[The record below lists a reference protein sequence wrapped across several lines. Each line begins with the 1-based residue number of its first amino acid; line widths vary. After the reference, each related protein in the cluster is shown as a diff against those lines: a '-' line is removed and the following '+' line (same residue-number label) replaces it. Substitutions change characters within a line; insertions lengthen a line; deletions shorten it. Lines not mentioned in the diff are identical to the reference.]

1 MSENPRE
8 ASRRLAL
15 VVEQEARRVLTESA
29 LEGDPKRLADGWER
43 RFIADGERAKEA
55 IELYEQLGYDVC
67 ADSLRPEDMANDC
80 EDCKLLMLLQF
91 KTIYT
96 RRRASAS
103 QTQQRR
109 GIPP

>member
-1 MSENPRE
+1 VTKRDDPHD
-8 ASRRLAL
+8 ASKRLAL

-29 LEGDPKRLADGWER
+29 LEGDPQRLADGWER

-55 IELYEQLGYDVC
+55 MALYQELGYEVC
-67 ADSLRPEDMANDC
+67 ADPLRPEDMADDC

-96 RRRASAS
+96 RKRPDR
-103 QTQQRR
+103 
-109 GIPP
+109 

>member
-1 MSENPRE
+1 MTKRGDPRE
-8 ASRRLAL
+8 ASKRLAL

-29 LEGDPKRLADGWER
+29 LEGDPQRLADGWER

-55 IELYEQLGYDVC
+55 MALYQELGYEVC
-67 ADSLRPEDMANDC
+67 ADPLRPEDMADDC

-96 RRRASAS
+96 RKRPDR
-103 QTQQRR
+103 
-109 GIPP
+109 